1 MKTLNVATLETGIPQ
16 ILDNLKQKKEQM
28 DAMKQ
33 SIDTFVSDRSSF
45 TGKAAQSIKSFYQE
59 THLEVIASFTQWF
72 ATYESTLRSLET
84 SIKSLEPSKDGY
96 ISEAFLETELE
107 NGLIRAREI
116 VIDLTNEG
124 NAIISGIQDIV
135 SIQKL
140 DDDVA
145 IQLNQAAKE
154 NKTKIVDKLNE
165 FDESEATGLES
176 VKEYMDTI
184 GQKVKVVEGMFSS
197 GTVSIGTYR
206 PGSITLPKQPVEK
219 ADTSPSANL
228 KDHPRFV
235 DNKRNDTSRPAEE
248 GVSWNPLP
256 TLGLSPSHWRE
267 RPLNAAANLSVNAST
282 GYGAAKTIQKSSR
295 GAGVSKKTYETA
307 QGKRRVRVK
316 VHNPKEL
323 GFKKKTYSGTNATN
337 YPELYKHVNMKT
349 AIKESFKW
357 SSNKLGYLGVA
368 ATVTGDIVHG
378 IQNDASAVDIAADVT
393 GDVAVAGV
401 SIAAS
406 AATGAAAGAIIGG
419 PLGLGVGAVA
429 GFVVGMATT
438 SALSDLKF
446 MDVDKDG
453 KQDSIADAAKKGT
466 KKLLKKIGSWF

>member
-59 THLEVIASFTQWF
+59 THLEVIAAFTQWF

-96 ISEAFLETELE
+96 ISESFLETELE
-107 NGLIRAREI
+107 NGLTRAREI

-124 NAIISGIQDIV
+124 NAILSGIQDIV

-140 DDDVA
+140 DDDAA
-145 IQLNQAAKE
+145 IQLNQSAKE
-154 NKTKIVDKLNE
+154 NKTKMVDKLNE

-235 DNKRNDTSRPAEE
+235 DNKLNEMYRPVEE
-248 GVSWNPLP
+248 GMSWNPLP
-256 TLGLSPSHWRE
+256 TMGLSPSHWRE
-267 RPLNAAANLSVNAST
+267 RPLNAATNLAVNAAT
-282 GYGAAKTIQKSSR
+282 GYESAKVIEKAR
-295 GAGVSKKTYETA
+295 KGAGVTRTTYQTA
-307 QGKRRVRVK
+307 QGKWRERVSVQ
-316 VHNPKEL
+316 NPKEL
-323 GFKKKTYSGTNATN
+323 GFNKSTYSGTNATN
-337 YPELYKHVNMKT
+337 YTKLFKFVDANT
-349 AIKESFKW
+349 ATKEAFKW
-357 SSNKLGYLGVA
+357 SSNKLGYIGIA
-368 ATVTGDIVHG
+368 ATMTGDIVHG
-378 IQNDASAVDIAADVT
+378 IQNDAPAVDIASDVT
-393 GDVAVAGV
+393 GDVAIAGA
-401 SIAAS
+401 SIASS
-406 AATGAAAGAIIGG
+406 AYTGAIVGGAIGG
-419 PLGLGVGAVA
+419 PLGLGAGAVVGAVA
-429 GFVVGMATT
+429 GVVTT
-438 SALSDLKF
+438 TILSDFKF
-446 MDVDKDG
+446 LDLDKDG
-453 KQDSIADAAKKGT
+453 KKESVGDTVKKGT